1 MREPDSWIVGLAVA
15 VALWFSALVAFSVG
29 ILVAPVSSIV
39 AGFAAIGVFSALV
52 FFLGLTWGKGALR
65 QDRLAWRL
73 AATGWLVPWIG
84 VFFRVQGL
92 SEDLGGALGACVSV
106 ALVIV
111 VIPVSLIWLGLQMA
125 GRRNKRR
132 R

>member
-1 MREPDSWIVGLAVA
+1 
-15 VALWFSALVAFSVG
+15 
-29 ILVAPVSSIV
+29 
-39 AGFAAIGVFSALV
+39 
-52 FFLGLTWGKGALR
+52 
-65 QDRLAWRL
+65 
-73 AATGWLVPWIG
+73 VPWIG